1 LNFNFLFKSLFL
13 GIIFLSINHLLLSE
27 DPLSKSRLITTTS
40 YTLFLNDMT
49 QAACSDDLYVGI
61 EAIFRIGEPGHYHY
75 QSQVQ
80 SGLDPILQS
89 DRNEESSQAPEA
101 TQASMA
107 RGGCMHVYSPI
118 QNGNLTQHSSD
129 LCGFG
134 GDQHE
139 RSGLDSVLFLN
150 TRTAEYYGAWIS
162 GFSSPLL
169 SLHCFLQSNPSQEI
183 TQIDASL
190 YSNQIRF
197 SISQKEESLD
207 CEKEEKT
214 TSASSWDD
222 PIEAIVLIGVITA
235 GAWYWSP
242 SCRKSDAP
250 LIIEHS
256 HLNYD
261 SRDHEDSPQIKR
273 KTTLEHALCSWRRLK
288 SLRERFDCN
297 EKADEEREASMF
309 SKGSVSPY
317 HLSRDKNPTQ
327 DPFGF
332 LDFFVNEDE
341 RSGQTSLSATNQG
354 LSGSR
359 RSSAILID
367 STSSSSKDE
376 YSSQSVSF
384 QTKKLSNP
392 QFLEASKNFNSFLR
406 KASRTLSTT
415 DWNDCYEESILL
427 LEHHQTI
434 LEDKADF
441 QRFQAS
447 LYNDR
452 PRPITHIEN
461 SYQEATKQEATKHVA
476 SWQQIT
482 HYCDAIH
489 DLFFFRDEALKQNS
503 EEAWN
508 KLVKA
513 SNQAEEL
520 YSKSDLKMEQLFDD
534 YSREEPIRDSK
545 TTDRSTKG
553 LVFFKPSRATSPVL
567 ATPCP
572 INDFTSTFTLALLPY
587 LKLRH
592 EEFLCEKASSQDFA
606 LSYIDDVSMEEENE
620 SLFQELLE
628 KKTAL
633 SNRWRKFQEEYPG
646 HYTLYSSIEE
656 QIVSKNKDRQSLIH
670 SHSDEEESLQDDPF
684 FPIEE

>member
-1 LNFNFLFKSLFL
+1 MRSLNFNFLFKSLFL

-49 QAACSDDLYVGI
+49 QAACSYDLYVGI

-150 TRTAEYYGAWIS
+150 TRTAEYYGAWIN

-183 TQIDASL
+183 TQIDALL

-261 SRDHEDSPQIKR
+261 SWDHEDSPQI
-273 KTTLEHALCSWRRLK
+273 RRTK
-288 SLRERFDCN
+288 N
-297 EKADEEREASMF
+297 ENLTQHPF
-309 SKGSVSPY
+309 SFA
-317 HLSRDKNPTQ
+317 N
-327 DPFGF
+327 
-332 LDFFVNEDE
+332 FFVNEDKID
-341 RSGQTSLSATNQG
+341 GPTLLSDTNQG

-359 RSSAILID
+359 RSSAILIH
-367 STSSSSKDE
+367 STSSSSWDE

-427 LEHHQTI
+427 LEHHQAI

-452 PRPITHIEN
+452 PRPITHIQN
-461 SYQEATKQEATKHVA
+461 SYQEATKHVA

-553 LVFFKPSRATSPVL
+553 LIFFKPSRATSPVL

>member
-1 LNFNFLFKSLFL
+1 
-13 GIIFLSINHLLLSE
+13 
-27 DPLSKSRLITTTS
+27 
-40 YTLFLNDMT
+40 
-49 QAACSDDLYVGI
+49 
-61 EAIFRIGEPGHYHY
+61 
-75 QSQVQ
+75 
-80 SGLDPILQS
+80 
-89 DRNEESSQAPEA
+89 
-101 TQASMA
+101 MA

-250 LIIEHS
+250 L
-256 HLNYD
+256 NCD
-261 SRDHEDSPQIKR
+261 SRDHEDSLQIKR
-273 KTTLEHALCSWRRLK
+273 KTPLEHALL
-288 SLRERFDCN
+288 FDCD
-297 EKADEEREASMF
+297 EKAAKADEEREASML

-317 HLSRDKNPTQ
+317 HPSRDKNLTQ
-327 DPFGF
+327 HPFGF
-332 LDFFVNEDE
+332 PDFFVNEDE

-354 LSGSR
+354 LFGSR

-406 KASRTLSTT
+406 KASLTLSTT

-427 LEHHQTI
+427 L
-434 LEDKADF
+434 
-441 QRFQAS
+441 
-447 LYNDR
+447 
-452 PRPITHIEN
+452 
-461 SYQEATKQEATKHVA
+461 
-476 SWQQIT
+476 
-482 HYCDAIH
+482 
-489 DLFFFRDEALKQNS
+489 
-503 EEAWN
+503 
-508 KLVKA
+508 
-513 SNQAEEL
+513 
-520 YSKSDLKMEQLFDD
+520 
-534 YSREEPIRDSK
+534 
-545 TTDRSTKG
+545 
-553 LVFFKPSRATSPVL
+553 
-567 ATPCP
+567 
-572 INDFTSTFTLALLPY
+572 
-587 LKLRH
+587 
-592 EEFLCEKASSQDFA
+592 
-606 LSYIDDVSMEEENE
+606 
-620 SLFQELLE
+620 
-628 KKTAL
+628 
-633 SNRWRKFQEEYPG
+633 
-646 HYTLYSSIEE
+646 
-656 QIVSKNKDRQSLIH
+656 
-670 SHSDEEESLQDDPF
+670 
-684 FPIEE
+684 

>member
-1 LNFNFLFKSLFL
+1 MGSLNFNFLFKSLFL

-27 DPLSKSRLITTTS
+27 DPLSISRLITTTS
-40 YTLFLNDMT
+40 YTLFLNDVT
-49 QAACSDDLYVGI
+49 HAAYSDDLYVGI

-89 DRNEESSQAPEA
+89 DRNEESAQAPEA
-101 TQASMA
+101 RQESMA
-107 RGGCMHVYSPI
+107 RGGCMHVCSPI
-118 QNGNLTQHSSD
+118 QNGNITQHSSD
-129 LCGFG
+129 FCGFG
-134 GDQHE
+134 GDQYE
-139 RSGLDSVLFLN
+139 RSDLDSILFLN
-150 TRTAEYYGAWIS
+150 MRTAEYYGAWIS
-162 GFSSPLL
+162 RSGSPLL
-169 SLHCFLQSNPSQEI
+169 SLNCFLQSNPSQEI
-183 TQIDASL
+183 TQIDTLL

-214 TSASSWDD
+214 TSGYSWDD
-222 PIEAIVLIGVITA
+222 PIIAIVLIGAITA
-235 GAWYWSP
+235 GAWWWSP

-256 HLNYD
+256 HLNHD
-261 SRDHEDSPQIKR
+261 SS
-273 KTTLEHALCSWRRLK
+273 A
-288 SLRERFDCN
+288 
-297 EKADEEREASMF
+297 REASMLTTR
-309 SKGSVSPY
+309 SMSP
-317 HLSRDKNPTQ
+317 RRPTKIENLTQ
-327 DPFGF
+327 HQFAFPDF
-332 LDFFVNEDE
+332 LVNKDE
-341 RSGQTSLSATNQG
+341 ISGQTSLSDTNQG

-359 RSSAILID
+359 RSSDILIH
-367 STSSSSKDE
+367 STSSSPWDE

-384 QTKKLSNP
+384 QTKRLSNP

-415 DWNDCYEESILL
+415 DWNDCYEQSILL
-427 LEHHQTI
+427 LNHHQAI
-434 LEDKADF
+434 LEDKADL

-447 LYNDR
+447 LCKDC

-461 SYQEATKQEATKHVA
+461 SYQETTKHVD
-476 SWQQIT
+476 SWKQIF
-482 HYCDAIH
+482 HYCDAIY
-489 DLFFFRDEALKQNS
+489 DLFLFRDKALEQNS

-508 KLVKA
+508 SLLEA
-513 SNQAEEL
+513 SNRAEEL
-520 YSKSDLKMEQLFDD
+520 YFNSDLKIKQLFDD

-545 TTDRSTKG
+545 ATDRSTKSSAF
-553 LVFFKPSRATSPVL
+553 LEPSRATSPVL

-572 INDFTSTFTLALLPY
+572 INDFTSTFTLALIPY

-670 SHSDEEESLQDDPF
+670 SHSNEEESLQDDPF